1 MSSFF
6 EKITE
11 VFLIQSYLILCFIS
25 FSISLIIIFSAQFI
39 FKRRIEK
46 DVMATQSAHQGFV
59 PRVGGVAIYFTILG
73 FSFLLHAS
81 LIAPTFL
88 PNLDT
93 GEIYWLVLS
102 AMPIF
107 LIGLLED
114 LGFSMS
120 PKVRLLGSVISG
132 IFVII
137 WFNIWVSSV
146 GLSVID
152 MALAISPIGIAFTL
166 FATTG
171 VVHSFNLVD
180 GLNGLAGYL
189 TISTAIALSVIAFKS
204 YDLEVQRFLFLLVAT
219 VMGFLLLNFPYGK
232 IFLGDAGAYTL
243 GHILVWTSILL
254 VNLHPQISPFAIFLI
269 FFWPIADTILSICR
283 RFRLKK
289 RADHPDR
296 LHFHQLVMR
305 FLEIRVFGRNRR
317 YITNPLSTLI
327 IMPFILTPQVLGI
340 LFWDDIKMSMGLT
353 LVLGILF
360 FSTYLI
366 GIKMAKGRRVNNE

>member
-107 LIGLLED
+107 LIGLC
-114 LGFSMS
+114 
-120 PKVRLLGSVISG
+120 
-132 IFVII
+132 
-137 WFNIWVSSV
+137 
-146 GLSVID
+146 
-152 MALAISPIGIAFTL
+152 
-166 FATTG
+166 
-171 VVHSFNLVD
+171 
-180 GLNGLAGYL
+180 
-189 TISTAIALSVIAFKS
+189 
-204 YDLEVQRFLFLLVAT
+204 
-219 VMGFLLLNFPYGK
+219 
-232 IFLGDAGAYTL
+232 DA
-243 GHILVWTSILL
+243 VTSIPASAPKL
-254 VNLHPQISPFAIFLI
+254 A
-269 FFWPIADTILSICR
+269 T
-283 RFRLKK
+283 
-289 RADHPDR
+289 
-296 LHFHQLVMR
+296 
-305 FLEIRVFGRNRR
+305 
-317 YITNPLSTLI
+317 
-327 IMPFILTPQVLGI
+327 
-340 LFWDDIKMSMGLT
+340 
-353 LVLGILF
+353 
-360 FSTYLI
+360 
-366 GIKMAKGRRVNNE
+366 AK